1 MKAKV
6 LVFALLALIL
16 TTIHLVEAQQ
26 AAKVPRI
33 LVSIVWLSS
42 YYDSGVPRGIPA
54 GPSGSWVRRGEKHCY

>member
-33 LVSIVWLSS
+33 GYLSS
-42 YYDSGVPRGIPA
+42 
-54 GPSGSWVRRGEKHCY
+54 GSPPTTTPEFREAFR